1 MANPV
6 FISYRRSDTTGE
18 AGRLADS
25 LENLLGAACVFRD
38 ADDIPAGEDFEVF
51 LQRELA
57 GTEVTVVL
65 IGKKWLAELNHRL
78 NQPNPDFVR
87 IEIATALKLG
97 KRVIPVL
104 LQGAELPS
112 AASLPDDLR
121 ALVNRQAI
129 NLRDEAWI
137 ADAGRLADAIGRPYD
152 WRRLMLRW
160 EAVRLV
166 PCCAGRDFTPRC
178 WRRGDGNGMKPYGRH
193 CGSRSE
199 VRNRSLVRMQ
209 WNCSGWNGRTR
220 LSVKSCER
228 PGSL

>member
-25 LENLLGAACVFRD
+25 LENLLGTACVFRD

-57 GTEVTVVL
+57 ETEVTVVL
-65 IGKKWLAELNHRL
+65 IGEKWLGELNSRL
-78 NQPNPDFVR
+78 SRPEPDFVR

-112 AASLPDDLR
+112 AASLPGDLR
-121 ALVNRQAI
+121 GLVNRQAI

-137 ADAGRLADAIGRPYD
+137 ADAGRLADAIGRPYA
-152 WRRLMLRW
+152 WRMLLLRTVLFTVV
-160 EAVRLV
+160 AVIATKYAIGALAPDADNQLELARGIIGALLALF
-166 PCCAGRDFTPRC
+166 AGVEGVLWWKR
-178 WRRGDGNGMKPYGRH
+178 KK
-193 CGSRSE
+193 
-199 VRNRSLVRMQ
+199 
-209 WNCSGWNGRTR
+209 
-220 LSVKSCER
+220 SVA
-228 PGSL
+228 

>member
-38 ADDIPAGEDFEVF
+38 ADDIPAGEDFAVF
-51 LQRELA
+51 LERELA
-57 GTEVTVVL
+57 GTEVTIVL
-65 IGKKWLAELNHRL
+65 IGQKWLAELNSRL
-78 NQPNPDFVR
+78 NKPEPDFER
-87 IEIATALKLG
+87 IEIATTLKLG

-112 AASLPDDLR
+112 AAALPDDLR

-129 NLRDEAWI
+129 NLRDEAWL

-152 WRRLMLRW
+152 WRRLLLRAFIFIVA
-160 EAVRLV
+160 AVVATKYAIGALAPNADSQLELARGIIVSLLALY
-166 PCCAGRDFTPRC
+166 AGVEGFLWWKRKKR
-178 WRRGDGNGMKPYGRH
+178 
-193 CGSRSE
+193 
-199 VRNRSLVRMQ
+199 VA
-209 WNCSGWNGRTR
+209 
-220 LSVKSCER
+220 
-228 PGSL
+228 

>member
-65 IGKKWLAELNHRL
+65 IGKKWLVELNHRL

-152 WRRLMLRW
+152 WRRLMLRALIFIVA
-160 EAVRLV
+160 AVVATKYAIGALA
-166 PCCAGRDFTPRC
+166 PNADNQLELA
-178 WRRGDGNGMKPYGRH
+178 RG
-193 CGSRSE
+193 
-199 VRNRSLVRMQ
+199 VIVSLLALYTGVEGFLWWKRKK
-209 WNCSGWNGRTR
+209 RVT
-220 LSVKSCER
+220 
-228 PGSL
+228 

>member
-38 ADDIPAGEDFEVF
+38 ADDIPAGEDFEVV

-57 GTEVTVVL
+57 ETEVTIVL
-65 IGKKWLAELNHRL
+65 IGKKWLAELNSRL
-78 NQPNPDFVR
+78 TKPEPDFVR

-112 AASLPDDLR
+112 VASLPDDLR

-129 NLRDEAWI
+129 NLRDEAWV
-137 ADAGRLADAIGRPYD
+137 ADAGRLADAIGRPYN
-152 WRRLMLRW
+152 WRRLALRTLIFI
-160 EAVRLV
+160 AVAVVATKYAVATLAPNADNQLELARGLIGALLALYV
-166 PCCAGRDFTPRC
+166 GGETFWWWKRK
-178 WRRGDGNGMKPYGRH
+178 RR
-193 CGSRSE
+193 
-199 VRNRSLVRMQ
+199 VA
-209 WNCSGWNGRTR
+209 
-220 LSVKSCER
+220 
-228 PGSL
+228 

>member
-38 ADDIPAGEDFEVF
+38 ADDIPAGEDFAVF

-57 GTEVTVVL
+57 GTEVAVVL
-65 IGKKWLAELNHRL
+65 IGKKWLAELNSRL
-78 NQPNPDFVR
+78 NKPEPDFVR
-87 IEIATALKLG
+87 IEIATALRLG

-152 WRRLMLRW
+152 WRRLALRAAIFVVV
-160 EAVRLV
+160 AVIATKYAVGALAPNADNQLELARATIGGLLALF
-166 PCCAGRDFTPRC
+166 AGVEGFLWWKRKKR
-178 WRRGDGNGMKPYGRH
+178 
-193 CGSRSE
+193 
-199 VRNRSLVRMQ
+199 VA
-209 WNCSGWNGRTR
+209 
-220 LSVKSCER
+220 
-228 PGSL
+228 

>member
-38 ADDIPAGEDFEVF
+38 ADDIPAGEDFEVY

-65 IGKKWLAELNHRL
+65 IGKKWLAELNSRL
-78 NQPNPDFVR
+78 NQSNPDFVR

-152 WRRLMLRW
+152 WRQLMLRALIFIVV
-160 EAVRLV
+160 AVVATKYAIGTLA
-166 PCCAGRDFTPRC
+166 PNADNQLELA
-178 WRRGDGNGMKPYGRH
+178 RG
-193 CGSRSE
+193 
-199 VRNRSLVRMQ
+199 VIISLLALY
-209 WNCSGWNGRTR
+209 T
-220 LSVKSCER
+220 SVEGFLWWKR
-228 PGSL
+228 KKRVV

>member
-57 GTEVTVVL
+57 ETEVTVVL
-65 IGKKWLAELNHRL
+65 IGKKWLAELNSRL
-78 NQPNPDFVR
+78 NRSNPDFVR

-112 AASLPDDLR
+112 PASLPDDLR

-129 NLRDEAWI
+129 NLRDEAWT
-137 ADAGRLADAIGRPYD
+137 ADAGRLADAIGRPYA
-152 WRRLMLRW
+152 WRLLALRAAIFVVV
-160 EAVRLV
+160 AVIATKYAVGTLAPNADNQLELARGVIVGLLALYASV
-166 PCCAGRDFTPRC
+166 EGFLWWKRK
-178 WRRGDGNGMKPYGRH
+178 RR
-193 CGSRSE
+193 
-199 VRNRSLVRMQ
+199 VA
-209 WNCSGWNGRTR
+209 
-220 LSVKSCER
+220 
-228 PGSL
+228 

>member
-25 LENLLGAACVFRD
+25 LENLLGTACVFRD
-38 ADDIPAGEDFEVF
+38 ADDIPAGEDFAVF

-65 IGKKWLAELNHRL
+65 IGKKWLAELNRRL
-78 NQPNPDFVR
+78 SRSERDFVR

-129 NLRDEAWI
+129 NLRDEAWT
-137 ADAGRLADAIGRPYD
+137 ADAGRLANAIGRPYA
-152 WRRLMLRW
+152 WGLLVLR
-160 EAVRLV
+160 AVLFFIAAVIATKYAVGALAPNADNQLELARAIIGGLLALF
-166 PCCAGRDFTPRC
+166 AGAEGFLWWKRKKR
-178 WRRGDGNGMKPYGRH
+178 
-193 CGSRSE
+193 
-199 VRNRSLVRMQ
+199 VA
-209 WNCSGWNGRTR
+209 
-220 LSVKSCER
+220 
-228 PGSL
+228 

>member
-65 IGKKWLAELNHRL
+65 IGKKWLAELNSRL
-78 NQPNPDFVR
+78 SRPEPEFVR
-87 IEIATALKLG
+87 IEIAAALKLG

-121 ALVNRQAI
+121 PLVNRQAI

-152 WRRLMLRW
+152 WRRLMLRALIFIVA
-160 EAVRLV
+160 AVVATKYAIGALA
-166 PCCAGRDFTPRC
+166 PNADNQPELA
-178 WRRGDGNGMKPYGRH
+178 RG
-193 CGSRSE
+193 
-199 VRNRSLVRMQ
+199 VIVSLLALYTGVEGFLWWKRKK
-209 WNCSGWNGRTR
+209 RVT
-220 LSVKSCER
+220 
-228 PGSL
+228 

>member
-65 IGKKWLAELNHRL
+65 IGKKWLAELNSRL
-78 NQPNPDFVR
+78 NQSNPDFVR

-152 WRRLMLRW
+152 WRQLMLRALIFIVV
-160 EAVRLV
+160 AVVATKYAIGTLA
-166 PCCAGRDFTPRC
+166 PNADNQLELA
-178 WRRGDGNGMKPYGRH
+178 RG
-193 CGSRSE
+193 
-199 VRNRSLVRMQ
+199 VIISLLALYTGVEGFLWWKRKK
-209 WNCSGWNGRTR
+209 R
-220 LSVKSCER
+220 VV
-228 PGSL
+228 

>member
-38 ADDIPAGEDFEVF
+38 ADDIPAGEDFAVF

-65 IGKKWLAELNHRL
+65 IGKKWVAELNSRL
-78 NQPNPDFVR
+78 SRSEPDFVR

-137 ADAGRLADAIGRPYD
+137 ADAGRLADAIGRPYA
-152 WRRLMLRW
+152 WRRLALR
-160 EAVRLV
+160 AVIFVVVAVIATKYAVGALAPSSDNQLELARAIIGGLLALF
-166 PCCAGRDFTPRC
+166 AGIEGFLWWKR
-178 WRRGDGNGMKPYGRH
+178 KKK
-193 CGSRSE
+193 
-199 VRNRSLVRMQ
+199 VA
-209 WNCSGWNGRTR
+209 
-220 LSVKSCER
+220 
-228 PGSL
+228 

>member
-152 WRRLMLRW
+152 WRRLMLRALIFIVA
-160 EAVRLV
+160 AVVATKYAIGALA
-166 PCCAGRDFTPRC
+166 PNADNQLELA
-178 WRRGDGNGMKPYGRH
+178 RG
-193 CGSRSE
+193 
-199 VRNRSLVRMQ
+199 VIVSLLALYTGVEGFLWWKRKK
-209 WNCSGWNGRTR
+209 RVT
-220 LSVKSCER
+220 
-228 PGSL
+228 